1 MAGPLKAIIEQ
12 MEADIEDHYAGT
24 DYMECYVA
32 FLDIMGMKNLVER
45 PYLDMRR
52 IFNAAESAKKL
63 YGSIGVPDGTR
74 FISEDHLQMT
84 IMSDSI
90 VLSIP
95 TTIDNSFSKIVGFSS
110 YLIQKLIS
118 QVGCARFLCPRACS
132 IIAAWAYTA
141 CPPYRSNPALVGV
154 QYLCRPALTVPKQ

>member
-52 IFNAAESAKKL
+52 IFNAA
-63 YGSIGVPDGTR
+63 
-74 FISEDHLQMT
+74 
-84 IMSDSI
+84 
-90 VLSIP
+90 
-95 TTIDNSFSKIVGFSS
+95 
-110 YLIQKLIS
+110 
-118 QVGCARFLCPRACS
+118 
-132 IIAAWAYTA
+132 
-141 CPPYRSNPALVGV
+141 
-154 QYLCRPALTVPKQ
+154 